1 MIDRKNTWASLKS
14 DYSRKEIFDGL
25 FASILYATLIFVP
38 VYLALLEIIV
48 VYLYLLTLFSFIII
62 IALFGY
68 VFVIHAFWKK
78 SLELK
83 KKEHSTNINKLFLR
97 NTLMV
102 NGVILVIGIFVIFV
116 LIPILFV

>member
-1 MIDRKNTWASLKS
+1 MTEGKNTWASLKN
-14 DYSRKEIFDGL
+14 DYSIAQIYEGL
-25 FASILYATLIFVP
+25 FASILFASLLFLP
-38 VYLALLEIIV
+38 VWLALVEIIV

-97 NTLMV
+97 NTLMI
-102 NGVILVIGIFVIFV
+102 NGIILVIGLFVIFV